1 MSNVQPLFDEEIFE
15 PAAVADPDPW
25 PVMAPVAFHGLAGEI
40 ISVLAPETEADPVA
54 MLLHFLVIFGNILGR
69 KPCCRWSS
77 KRHFPVLYALV
88 IGQTS
93 KARKGTAADIVLPI
107 FEKADPDWVRNNIA
121 SGISSG
127 EGILH
132 LIRDPIYSMKKG
144 EEELADPGVS
154 DKRVLLL
161 EREFS
166 SCLDAMQRPGN
177 KVSHIIRDAWDSPEL
192 LNSLVKHSP
201 TRATRPHISIC
212 GHITLAELRKKLV
225 GSEISNGF
233 ANRYLFAL
241 VRRAQL
247 LPCGGDLSDEVFDQ
261 LGAKTQAALT
271 AAGALERI
279 TMSEAAK
286 QIWIPFYY
294 KSDDDASGLVDE
306 LTARDTAQT
315 LRLALVYALIDGA
328 ASIEPAHVEAAIA
341 VWEYCDASARY
352 IFGDASGDTV
362 DDTILGEVRAA
373 GIVGMSR
380 TQILRD
386 VFQRNTPASKIAPAL
401 ERLESAGKIR
411 REMHKPSIGRP
422 REVWFAV

>member
-1 MSNVQPLFDEEIFE
+1 M
-15 PAAVADPDPW
+15 
-25 PVMAPVAFHGLAGEI
+25 
-40 ISVLAPETEADPVA
+40 
-54 MLLHFLVIFGNILGR
+54 
-69 KPCCRWSS
+69 
-77 KRHFPVLYALV
+77 
-88 IGQTS
+88 
-93 KARKGTAADIVLPI
+93 
-107 FEKADPDWVRNNIA
+107 RNNVA

-144 EEELADPGVS
+144 EEELADPGVD

-247 LPCGGDLSDEVFDQ
+247 LPCGGDLPDEVFDQ
-261 LGAKTQAALT
+261 LGEKTRRGPEGGRRARAESPCRRRRSKY
-271 AAGALERI
+271 G
-279 TMSEAAK
+279 S
-286 QIWIPFYY
+286 PFYY

-315 LRLALVYALIDGA
+315 LRLALVYALIDGS

-352 IFGDASGDTV
+352 IFGDAIGDTV

-373 GIVGMSR
+373 GIVGLSR

-386 VFQRNTPASKIAPAL
+386 VFQRNTPAARSRPRWSAWKAPA
-401 ERLESAGKIR
+401 RSAAKCTNPPSAGRAKFGSPFNR
-411 REMHKPSIGRP
+411 RKDACPTTASKPPKRNWSASGS
-422 REVWFAV
+422 ATS